1 MKLVFPAY
9 YNKFR
14 CIAGACPDTCCRD
27 WELDID
33 DETYYRYQVVPGK
46 LGEKIRS
53 LIREEGGYRYF
64 PLREDGF
71 CPFYDDD
78 GLCSLIRKLGYDA
91 LCQACDE
98 YPRYFGCCGDYEQRD
113 LSLSCPEAGRLFFAE
128 LGIPKICSVTLP
140 EEEEEETEPLTKEE
154 IERRDAVL
162 AEQDRVLSALREAE
176 GEDAERA
183 LDHAGILFSCTP
195 QEVAALCRQQ
205 EKMNDRWEAQLLA
218 IREAAAH
225 YDDWDAAF
233 RRDVPEEKNWFL
245 RLACY
250 FVFRYWIDAYFEGD
264 SENAPDFGF
273 CPGGHGLDSPS
284 LLPAGRA
291 LGREHRPV
299 QTRII
304 RCDNL
309 PGSRTGSGYRHNSR
323 FPRQNVAEGSETS
336 VLGASWNLTGGILF

>member
-128 LGIPKICSVTLP
+128 PGIPKICSVTLP

-183 LDHAGILFSCTP
+183 LGHAGILFSCTP

-264 SENAPDFGF
+264 SENAPDFGPEIRLTAR
-273 CPGGHGLDSPS
+273 CLLQLRLMCLAAYHEKGHFAREDMVWTAHLFSRQVEHSDENI
-284 LLPAGRA
+284 A
-291 LGREHRPV
+291 LFKRG
-299 QTRII
+299 
-304 RCDNL
+304 
-309 PGSRTGSGYRHNSR
+309 
-323 FPRQNVAEGSETS
+323 
-336 VLGASWNLTGGILF
+336 